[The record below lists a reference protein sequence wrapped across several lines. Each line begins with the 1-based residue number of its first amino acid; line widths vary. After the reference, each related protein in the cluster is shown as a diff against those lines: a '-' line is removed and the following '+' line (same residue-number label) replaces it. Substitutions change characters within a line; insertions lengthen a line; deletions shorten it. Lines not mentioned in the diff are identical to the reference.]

1 MNRIESSN
9 SSSQPLEGTL
19 KKTMLNS
26 WVFSVVL
33 MTWLGATDQGLGVRP
48 AIAADSEMVTAKEAG
63 PDAGRKPPFDLAEG
77 ARIDAGKAL
86 YMRTCAG
93 YCHGGDGAGGRA
105 PSFKNRDDL
114 DPSYAY
120 KTIVNG
126 RVASDVMPVFGHTFS
141 SDQVWELVA
150 YLKFLGSKKD

>member
-1 MNRIESSN
+1 MPRISETIRWR
-9 SSSQPLEGTL
+9 QKL
-19 KKTMLNS
+19 KKI
-26 WVFSVVL
+26 VL
-33 MTWLGATDQGLGVRP
+33 HVLLTVGAALIWLGPSTDSQLP
-48 AIAADSEMVTAKEAG
+48 ASASAADSDASDGFVTAKESG
-63 PDAGRKPPFDLAEG
+63 PDAGRKPPFDLADRT
-77 ARIDAGKAL
+77 RIDAGKVL

-114 DPSYAY
+114 DPAYAY

-141 SDQVWELVA
+141 ADQVWELVA
-150 YLKFLGSKKD
+150 YLKFLSNKKD

>member
-1 MNRIESSN
+1 MED
-9 SSSQPLEGTL
+9 QL
-19 KKTMLNS
+19 KKIALKS
-26 WVFSVVL
+26 LVSAVAVL
-33 MTWLGATDQGLGVRP
+33 SWLGTSNNGVVAQR
-48 AIAADSEMVTAKEAG
+48 AVAADSAEQNFVTAKEAG

-114 DPSYAY
+114 DPLYAY
-120 KTIVNG
+120 KTIMNG

-150 YLKFLGSKKD
+150 YLKFLGTKKD